1 MEVQTFGEEVPEGF
15 KMDPELKAK
24 WLDALRSG
32 NYKQVRGQLA
42 LGGGFCCLGVLNEIG
57 GFGCRADAGLLW
69 DLKSD
74 PDLCQCPLLAIP
86 GETQRHLAFKNDLLE
101 WSFEQIADWIEENL

>member
-32 NYKQVRGQLA
+32 NYKQARGQLA
-42 LGGGFCCLGVLNEIG
+42 IGGGFCCLGVLNEIG
-57 GFGCRADAGLLW
+57 GFDNPAAAGRLRDLRADP
-69 DLKSD
+69 D
-74 PDLCQCPLLAIP
+74 PSLCPFIAIP
-86 GETQRHLAFKNDLLE
+86 GKTQMNLAIKNDSY

>member
-24 WLDALRSG
+24 WVEALRSG
-32 NYKQVRGQLA
+32 NYKQVRRQLA

-57 GFGCRADAGLLW
+57 GFGIPAYAGRLL
-69 DLKSD
+69 DLKAN
-74 PDLCQCPLLAIP
+74 PGCPFIAIP
-86 GETQRHLAFKNDLLE
+86 GSIQGVLTLKNDQAK